1 LRVDETLRGLE
12 RMKIGIGDADVPRN
26 QAVRS
31 DVDLLLGHDKRAIE
45 QSEIADGALT
55 VLSDRER
62 AAGIT
67 GNMSA
72 DDNGTRVFAAKMP
85 KDLRAL
91 AIKSFAKFD
100 IWRDRLQPPVIFD
113 MSILF
118 DVAHEGKF
126 PEL

>member
-1 LRVDETLRGLE
+1 
-12 RMKIGIGDADVPRN
+12 MKIGIGDADIPRN

-45 QSEIADGALT
+45 QSEIADGTLT
-55 VLSDRER
+55 VVADRKR

-72 DDNGTRVFAAKMP
+72 DDNGPRVFAAKMP
-85 KDLRAL
+85 KNLRGL

-100 IWRDRLQPPVIFD
+100 ICRDRLRPPVAFD
-113 MSILF
+113 MSISCY
-118 DVAHEGKF
+118 VAHEGKF

>member
-1 LRVDETLRGLE
+1 LRVDETLRWLE
-12 RMKIGIGDADVPRN
+12 RMKIGIGNADIPRN
-26 QAVRS
+26 QAMRS
-31 DVDLLLGHDKRAIE
+31 DVDLLLGHDKRAIK
-45 QSEIADGALT
+45 QSEIADGTLT
-55 VLSDRER
+55 VFADRKR

-72 DDNGTRVFAAKMP
+72 DDNGTRIFAPEMP

-91 AIKSFAKFD
+91 AIKSFAKFH
-100 IWRDRLQPPVIFD
+100 IWRDRVHPPVAFD